1 MARMI
6 KVEIKKIL
14 FYPPSKGY
22 AVLLKEIEGERQ
34 LPIIVGAFE
43 AQSIALALEKT
54 KMPRPLT
61 HDLFINILKELDMN
75 IQKIVITDLRDG
87 TFYARIFLEKIV
99 ENTILQV
106 DSRPSDAIALALRM
120 NAPLY
125 VAKTVMDVAGQM
137 VTIKERDAVDNDETI
152 PEAENLDKLFDLQS
166 KLQQA
171 VEDENYELAAKL
183 RDQIN
188 ILQKGIN

>member
-1 MARMI
+1 MI

-43 AQSIALALEKT
+43 AQSIALALENT